1 MHIAIAAWGVAPP
14 DSLLPMEEKTHGAQ
28 EKQNLYRRRR
38 EEAVNRLVAEARA
51 SPALGEAAL
60 EEGDET
66 EAGPYREA
74 EELARDL
81 YRGR

>member
-38 EEAVNRLVAEARA
+38 EEAINRLVAEAKA
-51 SPALGEAAL
+51 GEAQEAAQ
-60 EEGDET
+60 GDET
-66 EAGPYREA
+66 EASHYREA
-74 EELARDL
+74 EAIARQL
-81 YRGR
+81 HEGR

>member
-28 EKQNLYRRRR
+28 EKQALYRRRR
-38 EEAVNRLVAEARA
+38 EAAISRLVAEVKA
-51 SPALGEAAL
+51 GEDRAL
-60 EEGDET
+60 EEAGES
-66 EAGPYREA
+66 EASPFREA
-74 EELARDL
+74 EAIARDL